1 MFEYV
6 AAVALAQYDPFVAFV
21 AEHGLLHDAVAV
33 GFARFESADAHP
45 VQFAQTPPSEVRVVV
60 FGAFDGL
67 EVLSV
72 IGGRLD
78 PRRRVRRCRPDYGES
93 VLGHVLE
100 VGTSGDAC
108 RRL

>member
-1 MFEYV
+1 MGDVVHAVPVVEDD
-6 AAVALAQYDPFVAFV
+6 APVALVQDDSP
-21 AEHGLLHDAVAV
+21 LHDAVAV

-45 VQFAQTPPSEVRVVV
+45 VQFAQTPPSEQRVVV
-60 FGAFDGL
+60 FGAIDGI
-67 EVLSV
+67 EVRSV
-72 IGGRLD
+72 IGGPFD